1 MSNAPHTHAPP
12 PAAAQARVPWSEWR
26 EHFLSVLRPYTL
38 PLVLAHLAMLLDA
51 LLTVLRPWPL
61 KLVIDRV
68 IAQRHSRVPLMG
80 HWLDGLT
87 LDRMHVL
94 YGACA
99 VTLLIALGTG
109 LSTLYYTR
117 AMGWIGEHFTFDL
130 RRRLF
135 AHMQRLSLR
144 FHDRQRTG
152 DLTTRLSSDINAID
166 DLITD
171 SSHIVIF
178 NGALLI
184 GMVSVMLWLN
194 WRFALV
200 ALSVAPLLFATILR
214 YRWRIRGAAREAR
227 SSDGLVTSVAQETLS
242 SIRTVQGLVQEEQQD
257 ERFESQSRVSLKARL
272 EIKRLQSMAAPLVDL
287 LSAVGLVLVMWFG
300 ATRVIANE
308 LSTGDVV
315 VFFAYVTNLFAPMR
329 ALSRSTGRFFR
340 AEIGAE
346 RVVEI
351 LRQGQEVTDLP
362 GARPVANLRGQI
374 EFRRVSFCYDP
385 PRFVLSDIDFTVEPG
400 EKIAIVGSTG
410 AGKSTLVSLVPR
422 FYDPTAGVVAID
434 GEDVRRRYTVQS
446 LREQVS
452 LVLQDSLLFKGTIRD
467 NIAFG
472 RPDATDAEIRA
483 AASTAYA
490 SEFIDTL
497 PEGYETNV
505 SERGTTLSGGQKQ
518 RIAIARAILRNS
530 PILILDEPTT
540 GLDAA
545 SERIVLAALE
555 EAARGRTTLIIA
567 HRLASVRMADR
578 IVVLEGGRI
587 VEQGTHADLLAR
599 KGQYARLSHVAV

>member
-1 MSNAPHTHAPP
+1 
-12 PAAAQARVPWSEWR
+12 
-26 EHFLSVLRPYTL
+26 LLRPYTV

-51 LLTVLRPWPL
+51 LLTVMRPWPL
-61 KLVIDRV
+61 KVVIDRV
-68 IAQRHSRVPLMG
+68 IGHGHTRVPLIG
-80 HWLDGLT
+80 HWIAGLS
-87 LDRMHVL
+87 LDRMQLL

-99 VTLLIALGTG
+99 ASLLIALGTG
-109 LSTLYYTR
+109 LSTYYYTR
-117 AMGWIGEHFTFDL
+117 TMGWVGEHFTFDL

-152 DLTTRLSSDINAID
+152 DLTTRLSGDINAID

-171 SSHIVIF
+171 SSQTVIY
-178 NGALLI
+178 NGALLV

-200 ALSVAPLLFATILR
+200 ALSVAPLLFATVLR
-214 YRWRIRGAAREAR
+214 FRWRIRDAAREAR
-227 SSDGLVTSVAQETLS
+227 SSDGLATSVAQETLA
-242 SIRTVQGLVQEEQQD
+242 SIRTVQGLVQEGYQD
-257 ERFESQSRVSLKARL
+257 ERFEKQNRVSLGARL
-272 EIKRLQSMAAPLVDL
+272 EIKRLQSIAAPFVDL
-287 LSAVGLVLVMWFG
+287 LSAAGLVLVMWYG

-315 VFFAYVTNLFAPMR
+315 VFFAYVTNLYAPMR

-362 GARPVANLRGQI
+362 GARPVASVIGHV
-374 EFRRVSFCYDP
+374 EFCGVSFGYSP
-385 PRFVLSDIDFTVEPG
+385 LREVLSGIDLTIAPG
-400 EKIAIVGSTG
+400 EKLAIVGATG

-422 FYDPTAGVVAID
+422 FYDPTAGVVTID
-434 GEDVRRRYTVQS
+434 GVDVRRHTVRS
-446 LREQVS
+446 LREQVG
-452 LVLQDSLLFKGTIRD
+452 LVLQDSLLFRGTIRD

-472 RPDATDAEIRA
+472 RPDASDAEIESA
-483 AASTAYA
+483 AATAHA
-490 SEFIDTL
+490 TEFIEAL
-497 PEGYETNV
+497 PEGYLANV

-530 PILILDEPTT
+530 PILILDEPTN

-545 SERIVLAALE
+545 SERVVLAALE

-587 VEQGTHADLLAR
+587 VEQGTHAELLAR
-599 KGQYARLSHVAV
+599 NGRYARLSSHVAV